1 MTTITGKDR
10 TVRYSELANTLVS
23 AATSVDYA

>member
-1 MTTITGKDR
+1 MTTITSKDR

-23 AATSVDYA
+23 AANSVDYA